1 MGRLLSLLAIAALC
15 CGVSLAVPAKRGTYT
30 HTQRDGST
38 VTVRMV
44 GDAFHH
50 QWVSTTDGRVMD
62 RDANGDFY
70 YLDESEIAARK
81 ARAKMRR
88 GAPRRVGTHEMPVSG
103 TPRIPVL
110 LVQYKDIK
118 FKSNHGKSA
127 FTNGYVTGDKS
138 VQQYFSDQSNTQ
150 YVPQFEVFGPYTL
163 SKNRSEYGGNSG
175 GGDKGVGAMVAE
187 AVKMAT
193 DVNFANYDNDGNGN
207 CDVVIVLY
215 AGVGEAQAYGI
226 VPNAVWPCQWD
237 LNSAHYYGDGPG
249 SFTQNGK
256 TINRFAVFNEL
267 NGSSDNTTK
276 LDGIGTFCH
285 EFSHCL
291 GLPDFYETN
300 TYEQGYYGMGS
311 WSLMDYGCYNDDGYT
326 PIGYS
331 AYEKEFMG
339 WLSYTTPVA
348 NTKYTLPKLNS
359 GNDMAVKVTSPL
371 NSNEYYILENRSQQ
385 GWDEFIPDEGMM
397 VTHVTYMASRWQDN
411 SVNNQKIQLCTII
424 PADNSLSR
432 ASETNDL
439 WPYGSHTELTN
450 TSTPAAEL
458 YMTASGSLSEDA
470 GMMDQPLTEITRNN
484 DGTVSFWYMRG
495 EVSALSAPTLG
506 EATNVKGSEFTAN
519 WSDANTISHTYTLQ
533 VTKHQD
539 AVSLVSED
547 FSSMDFAESTS
558 TDIGTELDKY
568 TATAGWTG
576 SKVFPYEGYV
586 QLGSSNAVG
595 YITTPPLDLSDSG
608 GKVTVKFRAGYY
620 DSNSTLKVSLGSTD
634 VTQPLTDTATDY
646 TLVLDCTAAT
656 GQTISLST
664 TGNRKRVRLCNVE
677 ILAGDASSQ
686 APRRAVAE
694 TGDADSRTITGIT
707 TKSYTVTGLT
717 PGATYDY
724 KVKAV
729 PVSDEEALESD
740 WSATKQVA
748 LGDPDPVIITDLS
761 EDALDFGTIT
771 LGSGAVSQT
780 LGVLAS
786 DLKADVT
793 LALADES
800 NSFAIDVTTIA
811 QADAEEGSEVVVTY
825 DPQTYGSHTATLT
838 ISSTDAEPVVVTLT
852 GVAEL
857 EKEVPVLDELDEL
870 GVNASAFRAS
880 WGTVANVSS
889 YTLQV
894 DVKQDTP
901 EPVVELLLDEDFS
914 VPANTTWARSATG
927 TYNETSE
934 GYLRLGTTSLVGS
947 ITSPA
952 VNLTASNGLATVIVT
967 AKSYGSDANV
977 EMKVSIIDDDEIV
990 IDSETVTLTSSDAD
1004 YEIVLTGNASN
1015 NNYVRIESL
1024 AARKRVMLKEA
1035 KVYSGDATSAGA
1047 PRRATETGDETTR
1060 TITGITDTYYEVNDL
1075 ASETTYTYK
1084 VKAVYIDGTESEWS
1098 AANEVT
1104 TKAVVTGVSDVA
1116 IAADV
1121 TEVRYYNVHG
1131 QQIARPQQG
1140 VNIVVTR
1147 YADGSQKALKVVY

>member
-175 GGDKGVGAMVAE
+175 GRDKGVGAMVAE
-187 AVKMAT
+187 AVQMAT
-193 DVNFANYDNDGNGN
+193 DVNFGNYDNDGNGN

-237 LNSAHYYGDGPG
+237 LNSANYYGDGPG
-249 SFTQNGK
+249 SFEQNGK

-348 NTKYTLPKLNS
+348 NTKYTLPQLNS

-371 NSNEYYILENRSQQ
+371 NSNEYYILENRAQQ

-397 VTHVTYMASRWQDN
+397 VTHVTYVESRWQDN
-411 SVNNQKIQLCTII
+411 SVNNESIQLCTII
-424 PADNSLSR
+424 PADNSLSS

-450 TSTPAAEL
+450 TSTPAAKL
-458 YMTASGSLSEDA
+458 YMKASGSLSANA
-470 GMMDQPLTEITRNN
+470 GTMDQPLTEITRNS

-547 FSSMDFAESTS
+547 FSSMDFTESTS
-558 TDIGTELDKY
+558 TDIGTKLDNY

-595 YITTPPLDLSDSG
+595 YITTPSLDLSDSG
-608 GKVTVKFRAGYY
+608 GKVTVKFRAAYN
-620 DSNSTLKVSLGSTD
+620 DRNSSLKVSLGNTD
-634 VTQPLTDTATDY
+634 VTQSLTATAADY

-664 TGNRKRVRLCNVE
+664 TGNRKRVKLYNVE

-729 PVSDEEALESD
+729 PVSEEEALESD

-811 QADAEEGSEVVVTY
+811 QADAEEGAEVVVTY

-857 EKEVPVLDELDEL
+857 EKEVPVLDELDES

-914 VPANTTWARSATG
+914 VPANTTWAKSATG

-967 AKSYGSDANV
+967 AKSYGNDANV
-977 EMKVSIIDDDEIV
+977 EMKVSIIDDDENV
-990 IDSETVTLTSSDAD
+990 VDSEIITLTNSDAD

-1015 NNYVRIESL
+1015 NNHVRIESL

-1035 KVYSGDATSAGA
+1035 KVYSGDATAAGA

-1060 TITGITDTYYEVNDL
+1060 TITGITENYYEVNDL

-1116 IAADV
+1116 IVADV

>member
-1 MGRLLSLLAIAALC
+1 MRRLLSLLAIAALC

-44 GDAFHH
+44 GDEFYH
-50 QWVSTTDGRVMD
+50 QWVSIADGRVMD

-175 GGDKGVGAMVAE
+175 GSDKGVGAMVAE

-193 DVNFANYDNDGNGN
+193 DVNFGNYDNDGNGN

-226 VPNAVWPCQWD
+226 VPNSVWPCQWD

-311 WSLMDYGCYNDDGYT
+311 WSLMDYGCYNDDGGYT
-326 PIGYS
+326 PIGYG

-348 NTKYTLPKLNS
+348 NTKYTLPQLNF

-371 NSNEYYILENRSQQ
+371 NSNEYYILENRAQQ

-397 VTHVTYMASRWQDN
+397 VTHVTYVASRWQNN

-424 PADNSLSR
+424 PADDRLSS

-450 TSTPAAEL
+450 TSTPAAKL
-458 YMTASGSLSEDA
+458 YMKASGSLSENA

-558 TDIGTELDKY
+558 TGIGTKLDNY

-586 QLGSSNAVG
+586 QLGSSSAVG

-608 GKVTVKFRAGYY
+608 GKVTVKFRAAYN
-620 DSNSTLKVSLGSTD
+620 DSNSALKVSLGNTD

-656 GQTISLST
+656 GQTIRLST

-748 LGDPDPVIITDLS
+748 LGDPEPVIITDLS
-761 EDALDFGTIT
+761 DDALDFGTIT

-811 QADAEEGSEVVVTY
+811 QADAEEGAEVVVTY

-857 EKEVPVLDELDEL
+857 EKEVPVLDELDES

-894 DVKQDTP
+894 DVKQDT
-901 EPVVELLLDEDFS
+901 
-914 VPANTTWARSATG
+914 
-927 TYNETSE
+927 
-934 GYLRLGTTSLVGS
+934 
-947 ITSPA
+947 
-952 VNLTASNGLATVIVT
+952 TA
-967 AKSYGSDANV
+967 
-977 EMKVSIIDDDEIV
+977 
-990 IDSETVTLTSSDAD
+990 
-1004 YEIVLTGNASN
+1004 
-1015 NNYVRIESL
+1015 
-1024 AARKRVMLKEA
+1024 
-1035 KVYSGDATSAGA
+1035 AGA

-1060 TITGITDTYYEVNDL
+1060 TITGITENYYEVNDL

-1098 AANEVT
+1098 DANEVT